1 MKKDAFL
8 SKIPALWLCLVGA
21 LVFSLSSLA
30 QQTPRLKVYISADME
45 GISGIVSADQT
56 STESREYPEAR
67 KWMAE
72 DVNAAVEGAFLAG
85 ATEVVV
91 NDAHGSQRNIDP
103 PDLNSRAV
111 LISGSPKPFGMMQGI
126 DSSFGA
132 VILIGYHA
140 RAGTQDAILDHTISG
155 SVVHAVRIND
165 AELPE
170 LGINA
175 ALAGANGVPVVLVCG
190 DVAVCKQA
198 REILGN
204 DLVTVPVK
212 DAIGRTA
219 ARLVPLA
226 EAHRTIKS
234 RVTEA
239 LKKLG
244 QFKPYRLNAPFRF
257 ELELFNS
264 AQADMAT
271 AIPEIKRKDART
283 VSFTADDYFQGYRL
297 LRAAI
302 TIASR

>member
-1 MKKDAFL
+1 MKKNHLFPRILGIGFSLILFL
-8 SKIPALWLCLVGA
+8 A
-21 LVFSLSSLA
+21 FSLSSLA
-30 QQTPRLKVYISADME
+30 QKTAKLKIYISADME
-45 GISGIVSADQT
+45 GISGIVHADQT
-56 STESREYPEAR
+56 SSESREYAEAR
-67 KWMAE
+67 KWMAD
-72 DVNAAVEGAFLAG
+72 DVNAAVAGAFLAG

-103 PDLNSRAV
+103 ADLDSRAV

-126 DSSFGA
+126 DSSYNA

-155 SVVHAVRIND
+155 SVVRAVRINE

-175 ALAGANGVPVVLVCG
+175 ALAGFYGVPVVLISG
-190 DVAVCKQA
+190 DVAVCQQA
-198 REILGN
+198 KDVLGN
-204 DLVTVPVK
+204 EVVTVPVK

-226 EAHRTIKS
+226 EAHRTIKN

-244 QFKPYRLNAPFRF
+244 QFKPYLLNPPCRF

-264 AQADMAT
+264 AQADLAAM
-271 AIPEIKRKDART
+271 IPTVKRLNPRA
-283 VSFTADDYFQGYRL
+283 VSFTADDYSQGYRL
-297 LRAAI
+297 LRALI